1 MTTESATLLQ
11 TARKVIGST
20 RAARPTSASAAMS
33 TAEAG
38 LKPPSTAGLWLRC
51 SAFLTRQALEAS
63 LDDFW
68 VRRQPGVEQS
78 NMRAQLLCL
87 GAFLGDESLAS
98 RVAHAWS
105 ALSNACHH
113 HSYELAPTVGEL
125 EGWIETVR
133 EFGEK
138 CKGVR

>member
-1 MTTESATLLQ
+1 MTTEAATLLQ
-11 TARKVIGST
+11 TAQKVIGA
-20 RAARPTSASAAMS
+20 RGAARSTSAAAA
-33 TAEAG
+33 TVGARPA
-38 LKPPSTAGLWLRC
+38 STAGLWLRC
-51 SAFLTRQALEAS
+51 SAFLTRQALETA

-68 VRRQPGVEQS
+68 VRRQPGVERS
-78 NMRAQLLCL
+78 SMRAQLLCL
-87 GAFLGDESLAS
+87 GAFLGDDPLAS

-133 EFGEK
+133 DFGEK
-138 CKGVR
+138 CEGVRS